1 MTPATKT
8 IDSVVVKIRARTE
21 MESMIESAVNGL
33 QPRAR
38 ELKQGMLVNRLTS
51 DVFIVSLTDN
61 AAYGTIYEKTSWCP
75 AKNSTESP
83 GL

>member
-21 MESMIESAVNGL
+21 MESMIESAVYRL

-38 ELKQGMLVNRLTS
+38 ELNQGMLVNRIT
-51 DVFIVSLTDN
+51 
-61 AAYGTIYEKTSWCP
+61 
-75 AKNSTESP
+75 
-83 GL
+83 